1 MSCRSSRDFQE
12 LCLLKPNAQTY
23 EIAVIDALMPVLRIA
38 TNKFV
43 KIKALAVSK
52 LTKWVQSFVSDNYF
66 GETSL
71 IRDNLKSVAT
81 GGIAPENFVV
91 ARKSCFNTFE
101 GQRTICSYFDVSLK
115 NSSFR
120 LPCQCHSSSTD
131 CARELFK
138 GWNGLASLID
148 CTRKNFLVG
157 GLQLFCEWH
166 HKWSS
171 FGVILVY
178 VAWPNL

>member
-12 LCLLKPNAQTY
+12 FCLLKPNAQTY

-43 KIKALAVSK
+43 KFKALALSK

-66 GETSL
+66 GETLL
-71 IRDNLKSVAT
+71 IRDSLKSVAT

-120 LPCQCHSSSTD
+120 LPYQCHSSSTD

-148 CTRKNFLVG
+148 CTRKKFLVG